1 MSKAKELISIIKEDK
16 SAGEDILSV
25 IEKEF
30 KLKRINRTSLDLND
44 RDTEQRVI
52 GYLEKQGYRQSK
64 MKRSVWANKEHDIL
78 FNLSNG
84 FIGLMESITGNNEGI
99 KALSD
104 EDIKSIDKFFDSAGT
119 GFENVINAAKKF
131 GNRVISSYYKDNRA
145 KYNW

>member
-1 MSKAKELISIIKEDK
+1 MSKAKEL
-16 SAGEDILSV
+16 AQ
-25 IEKEF
+25 
-30 KLKRINRTSLDLND
+30 KLQD
-44 RDTEQRVI
+44 
-52 GYLEKQGYRQSK
+52 
-64 MKRSVWANKEHDIL
+64 
-78 FNLSNG
+78 
-84 FIGLMESITGNNEGI
+84 ITGNNEGI

>member
-1 MSKAKELISIIKEDK
+1 MSKAEDLLKLIDKKGILKTFTGPSTPERGVPRRDGSGQGIRKNRGRGGCPPDQRWRNEEDSTGLQKGYIGAVMKAKEL
-16 SAGEDILSV
+16 AQ
-25 IEKEF
+25 
-30 KLKRINRTSLDLND
+30 KLQD
-44 RDTEQRVI
+44 
-52 GYLEKQGYRQSK
+52 
-64 MKRSVWANKEHDIL
+64 
-78 FNLSNG
+78 
-84 FIGLMESITGNNEGI
+84 ITGNNEGI